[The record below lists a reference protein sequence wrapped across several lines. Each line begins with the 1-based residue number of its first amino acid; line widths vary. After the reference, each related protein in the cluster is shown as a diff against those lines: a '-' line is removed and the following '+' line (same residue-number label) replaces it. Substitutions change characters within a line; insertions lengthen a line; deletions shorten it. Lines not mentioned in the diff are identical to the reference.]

1 MERELV
7 GSRPLTVEDKQAILI
22 TLIGIKLDTEIL
34 NNLLCSTM
42 CNYKTKQI
50 PLNHLTSYS
59 NYFHYVSKH
68 VILWPALP
76 EGFPAMLS
84 TLFASFTMIRFS
96 AVVRGCHNKSTDEAL
111 GFNVAVSIN
120 NVHNLYCY

>member
-59 NYFHYVSKH
+59 DYFHYVSKFGLCFIGLISTVKLH
-68 VILWPALP
+68 KIIFDYVSLW
-76 EGFPAMLS
+76 
-84 TLFASFTMIRFS
+84 
-96 AVVRGCHNKSTDEAL
+96 
-111 GFNVAVSIN
+111 
-120 NVHNLYCY
+120 